1 MLRRIPAGSGLTVNF
16 CGPASTEPQ
25 ERTLYVIMK
34 SRCDKLLKKLAEKN
48 IDAAI
53 ITSPINRRYFSGF
66 TGSNGVV
73 IVSAA
78 GRVLLTDFR
87 YTIQANMQ
95 CAGIC
100 EVRQV
105 DRSISPQLV
114 EAVLNEFGAK
124 VVAFED
130 AAMTVAEYSGY
141 IKLPFEFVP
150 SSDVICGCRLSK
162 DAHEIAMM
170 QKAQDC
176 ADAGFA
182 ELLKRAKVGMTEIE
196 LRNELDYLMRRFGAE
211 ENSFDT
217 IVGSGPNGA
226 LCHAYPGQRKIQN
239 GDMVVID
246 FGARVGGYCS
256 DMTRTIAF
264 GQPCDEMMKIYK
276 IVHEAQ
282 LKTLGILRPNMVASE
297 LDLCAR
303 DYITEHGYGECFGHG
318 LGHGFGL
325 EVHENPYANSR
336 STELLVPGSTITV
349 EPGIY
354 VEGLG
359 GVRIEDCCVLTE
371 DGFINMCHTTKDL
384 IIL

>member
-1 MLRRIPAGSGLTVNF
+1 
-16 CGPASTEPQ
+16 
-25 ERTLYVIMK
+25 MK
-34 SRCDKLLKKLAEKN
+34 ARCDKLLKKLAEMN
-48 IDAAI
+48 IDAVV

-73 IVSAA
+73 ILTEA

-87 YTIQANMQ
+87 YTIQANQQ

-100 EVRQV
+100 QVRQV
-105 DRSISPQLV
+105 NRGITPADV

-124 VVAFED
+124 RVAFED
-130 AAMTVAEYSGY
+130 RAMTVSEFKGY
-141 IKLPFEFVP
+141 EALPFELVP
-150 SSDVICGCRLSK
+150 ASDEISSCRIVK
-162 DAHEIAMM
+162 DAHEIELM
-170 QKAQDC
+170 QKAQNC

-196 LRNELDYLMRRFGAE
+196 LRNELDYLMRKFGAD

-226 LCHAYPGQRKIQN
+226 LPHAYPGQRRIQN

-246 FGARVGGYCS
+246 FGSRVGGYCS

-264 GQPCDEMMKIYK
+264 GQPDPEMLKIYN
-276 IVHEAQ
+276 IVLEAQ
-282 LKTLGILRPNMVASE
+282 LKCLSILRPNMTGSE

-303 DYITEHGYGECFGHG
+303 DYITERGYGDKFGHS

-336 STELLVPGSTITV
+336 SQELLVPGSTITV

-354 VEGLG
+354 IEGLG

-371 DGFINMCHTTKDL
+371 TGFINLCSTTKDL

>member
-1 MLRRIPAGSGLTVNF
+1 MRTCICKPSEAENKIRRVRLPFAAPEGKN
-16 CGPASTEPQ
+16 A
-25 ERTLYVIMK
+25 MK
-34 SRCDKLLKKLAEKN
+34 TRCDKLLKKLAENN
-48 IDAAI
+48 IDTAV
-53 ITSPINRRYFSGF
+53 ITSAVNRRYFSGF

-87 YTIQANMQ
+87 YTIQAGIQ

-105 DRSISPQLV
+105 NRSISAHDV
-114 EAVLNEFGAK
+114 EKVLAEFGAK
-124 VVAFED
+124 RVAFED
-130 AAMTVAEYSGY
+130 AAMTVTEYSGY
-141 IKLPFEFVP
+141 SKLPFEFVP
-150 SSDVICGCRLSK
+150 ASDVICGCRVVK
-162 DAHEIAMM
+162 DAHEIEMM
-170 QKAQDC
+170 QKAQNC

-182 ELLKRAKVGMTEIE
+182 DLIKMIRPGMTEIE
-196 LRNELDYLMRRFGAE
+196 LRNELDYLLRKHGAD

-226 LCHAYPGQRKIQN
+226 LCHAYPGQRKLQN
-239 GDMVVID
+239 GDLVVID

-256 DMTRTIAF
+256 DMTRTVAI
-264 GQPCDEMMKIYK
+264 GEPCDELKKIYG
-276 IVHEAQ
+276 IVLEAQ

-297 LDLCAR
+297 LDICAR
-303 DYITEHGYGECFGHG
+303 DYITEKGYGECFGHS

-325 EVHENPYANSR
+325 EIHENPYANSQ
-336 STELLVPGSTITV
+336 SNELLVPGSTITV

-354 VEGLG
+354 IEGLG

-371 DGFINMCHTTKDL
+371 DGFINLCHTPKEI

>member
-1 MLRRIPAGSGLTVNF
+1 MKQR
-16 CGPASTEPQ
+16 CG
-25 ERTLYVIMK
+25 
-34 SRCDKLLKKLAEKN
+34 KLLRKLAEN
-48 IDAAI
+48 SIDAAV
-53 ITSPINRRYFSGF
+53 ITSAVNRRYYSGF

-73 IVSAA
+73 IVSEA

-87 YTIQANMQ
+87 YTIQAGIQ

-105 DRSISPQLV
+105 SRSISPADV

-124 VVAFED
+124 RVAFED
-130 AAMTVAEYSGY
+130 AAMTVSEYSGY
-141 IKLPFEFVP
+141 RNLPFELVP
-150 SSDVICGCRLSK
+150 SSDVISGCRVVK
-162 DAHEIAMM
+162 DAHEIELM

-176 ADAGFA
+176 ADKGFA

-196 LRNELDYLMRRFGAE
+196 LRNELDYLMRRFGAD

-226 LCHAYPGQRKIQN
+226 LCHAYPGQRKIQS

-264 GQPCDEMMKIYK
+264 GQPADEMLKIYN

-282 LKTLGILRPNMVASE
+282 LRTLAILKPNMVASE
-297 LDLCAR
+297 LDRCAR

-336 STELLVPGSTITV
+336 SAELLVPGSTITV

>member
-1 MLRRIPAGSGLTVNF
+1 
-16 CGPASTEPQ
+16 
-25 ERTLYVIMK
+25 MK
-34 SRCDKLLKKLAEKN
+34 ARCDKLLKKLAENN
-48 IDAAI
+48 IDAVI
-53 ITSPINRRYFSGF
+53 ITSGINRRYYSGF

-73 IVSAA
+73 VLTEA

-87 YTIQANMQ
+87 YTIQANQQ

-105 DRSISPQLV
+105 NRGITPADV
-114 EAVLNEFGAK
+114 EAVLSEFGAK
-124 VVAFED
+124 RVAFED
-130 AAMTVAEYSGY
+130 WAMTVVEYNGY
-141 IKLPFEFVP
+141 SALPFEFVP
-150 SSDVICGCRLSK
+150 SSRDICSCRIVK
-162 DAHEIAMM
+162 DAYEIEMM
-170 QKAQDC
+170 QTAQNC
-176 ADAGFA
+176 ADAAFA
-182 ELLKRAKVGMTEIE
+182 ELLKFAKVGMKEIE
-196 LRNELDYLMRRFGAE
+196 LRNELDYLMRKFGAD

-226 LCHAYPGQRKIQN
+226 LPHAHPGERRIQS

-264 GQPCDEMMKIYK
+264 GTPCDEMLKIYN
-276 IVHEAQ
+276 IVLESQ
-282 LKTLGILRPNMVASE
+282 LKCLSILRPNMTGSE

-303 DYITEHGYGECFGHG
+303 DYITKHGYGENFGHS

-325 EVHENPYANSR
+325 EVHEAPSANSR
-336 STELLVPGSTITV
+336 SMDLLVPGSTITV

-354 VEGLG
+354 IEGLG

-371 DGFINMCHTTKDL
+371 TGFINLCSTTKEL

>member
-1 MLRRIPAGSGLTVNF
+1 
-16 CGPASTEPQ
+16 
-25 ERTLYVIMK
+25 MK
-34 SRCDKLLKKLAEKN
+34 ARCDKLLKKLAESN

-53 ITSPINRRYFSGF
+53 ITSGINRRYFSGF

-73 IVSAA
+73 VLTEA

-87 YTIQANMQ
+87 YTIQANQQ

-105 DRSISPQLV
+105 NRSITAADV

-124 VVAFED
+124 RVAFED
-130 AAMTVAEYSGY
+130 AAMTVAGYSGY
-141 IKLPFEFVP
+141 SALPFEFVP
-150 SSDVICGCRLSK
+150 SSRDICSCRIVK
-162 DAHEIAMM
+162 DAHEIELM

-176 ADAGFA
+176 ADKGFA
-182 ELLKRAKVGMTEIE
+182 ELLKFAKVGMTEIE
-196 LRNELDYLMRRFGAE
+196 LRNELDYLMRKFGAD

-226 LCHAYPGQRKIQN
+226 LPHAYPGQRKIEN

-264 GQPCDEMMKIYK
+264 GTPCEEMLKIYK
-276 IVHEAQ
+276 IVLEAQ
-282 LKTLGILRPNMVASE
+282 LKCLSILRPNMTGSE

-303 DYITEHGYGECFGHG
+303 DYITEHGYGENFGHS

-325 EVHENPYANSR
+325 EVHEAPSANSR
-336 STELLVPGSTITV
+336 STDLLVPGSTITV

-354 VEGLG
+354 IEGLG

-371 DGFINMCHTTKDL
+371 TGFVNLCSTTKEL

>member
-1 MLRRIPAGSGLTVNF
+1 
-16 CGPASTEPQ
+16 
-25 ERTLYVIMK
+25 MK
-34 SRCDKLLKKLAEKN
+34 ARCDKLLKKLAENN

-53 ITSPINRRYFSGF
+53 ITSGINRRYFSGF

-73 IVSAA
+73 VLTEA

-87 YTIQANMQ
+87 YTIQANQQ

-105 DRSISPQLV
+105 NRGITAADV
-114 EAVLNEFGAK
+114 GAVLEEFGAK
-124 VVAFED
+124 RVAFED
-130 AAMTVAEYSGY
+130 GAMTVAEYSGY
-141 IKLPFEFVP
+141 SALPFEFVP
-150 SSDVICGCRLSK
+150 SGREICSCRIVK

-170 QKAQDC
+170 QKAQNC
-176 ADAGFA
+176 ADAAFA
-182 ELLKRAKVGMTEIE
+182 ELLKIAKVGMSEIE
-196 LRNELDYLMRRFGAE
+196 LRNELDYLMRKFGAD

-226 LCHAYPGQRKIQN
+226 LCHAYPGERRIQN

-264 GQPCDEMMKIYK
+264 GTPCDEMLKIYK
-276 IVHEAQ
+276 IVLEAQ
-282 LKTLGILRPNMVASE
+282 LKCLSILRPNMTGSE

-303 DYITEHGYGECFGHG
+303 DYITEHGYGDNFGHS

-325 EVHENPYANSR
+325 EVHEAPSANSR
-336 STELLVPGSTITV
+336 STDLLVPGSTITV

-371 DGFINMCHTTKDL
+371 NGFINLCSTTKEL

>member
-1 MLRRIPAGSGLTVNF
+1 
-16 CGPASTEPQ
+16 
-25 ERTLYVIMK
+25 MK
-34 SRCDKLLKKLAEKN
+34 ARCDKLLSKLAENN

-53 ITSPINRRYFSGF
+53 ITSAINRRYYSGF

-73 IVSAA
+73 VLTEA

-87 YTIQANMQ
+87 YTIQANLQ

-105 DRSISPQLV
+105 NRGITPADV

-124 VVAFED
+124 RVAFED
-130 AAMTVAEYSGY
+130 WNMTVVEYNGY
-141 IKLPFEFVP
+141 SALPFEFVP
-150 SSDVICGCRLSK
+150 SSREICSCRIVK
-162 DAHEIAMM
+162 DANEIELM
-170 QKAQDC
+170 QKAQNC
-176 ADAGFA
+176 ADAAFA
-182 ELLKRAKVGMTEIE
+182 ELLKFAKVGMKETE
-196 LRNELDYLMRRFGAE
+196 LRNELDYLMRKFGAD

-226 LCHAYPGQRKIQN
+226 LPHARPGERRIEC

-264 GQPCDEMMKIYK
+264 GQPCDEMIKIYN
-276 IVHEAQ
+276 IVLEAQ
-282 LKTLGILRPNMVASE
+282 LKCLSILRPNMTGSE

-303 DYITEHGYGECFGHG
+303 DLITERGYGENFGHS

-325 EVHENPYANSR
+325 EVHEAPSANSR
-336 STELLVPGSTITV
+336 SIDLLVPGSTITV

-354 VEGLG
+354 IEGLG

-371 DGFINMCHTTKDL
+371 TGFINLCSTTKEL

>member
-1 MLRRIPAGSGLTVNF
+1 MENRI
-16 CGPASTEPQ
+16 
-25 ERTLYVIMK
+25 
-34 SRCDKLLKKLAEKN
+34 DKLLKKLAGKN

-53 ITSPINRRYFSGF
+53 ITSQVNRRYFSGF

-87 YTIQANMQ
+87 YTIQAGQQ

-105 DRSISPQLV
+105 SRSITPQEV
-114 EAVLNEFGAK
+114 ESVLNEFGAK

-130 AAMTVAEYSGY
+130 AAMTVAEYNGY
-141 IKLPFEFVP
+141 AGLPFEFVP
-150 SSDVICGCRLSK
+150 SSADICGCRIVK
-162 DAHEIAMM
+162 DAYEISMM

-176 ADAGFA
+176 ADAGFK
-182 ELLKRAKVGMTEIE
+182 ELIKHAKVGMTEIE
-196 LRNELDYLMRRFGAE
+196 LRNELDYFMRRFGAD

-226 LCHAYPGQRKIQN
+226 LCHAYPGPRKIQP

-246 FGARVGGYCS
+246 FGSRVNGYCS
-256 DMTRTIAF
+256 DMTRTVAF
-264 GQPCDEMMKIYK
+264 GEPAPEMRKIYD
-276 IVHEAQ
+276 IVLAAQ
-282 LKTLGILRPNMVASE
+282 LRTLGILRPNMVASE

-303 DYITEHGYGECFGHG
+303 DFITEHGYGECFGHS

>member
-1 MLRRIPAGSGLTVNF
+1 M
-16 CGPASTEPQ
+16 Q
-25 ERTLYVIMK
+25 QMK
-34 SRCDKLLKKLAEKN
+34 HRCEKLLKILAENN

-53 ITSPINRRYFSGF
+53 ITSGVNRRYFSGF

-73 IVSAA
+73 VVSAT

-87 YTIQANMQ
+87 YTIQANQQ

-105 DRSISPQLV
+105 DRGITPADV

-124 VVAFED
+124 RVAFED
-130 AAMTVAEYSGY
+130 RLMTVVEFNGYSA
-141 IKLPFEFVP
+141 LPFEFVP
-150 SSDVICGCRLSK
+150 ASDKITGCRLVK
-162 DAHEIAMM
+162 DEHEIALM
-170 QKAQDC
+170 QKAQNY
-176 ADAGFA
+176 ADAAFE
-182 ELLKRAKVGMTEIE
+182 ELLKRAKVGMSEIE
-196 LRNELDYLMRRFGAE
+196 LRNELDYLLRKCGAD

-226 LCHAYPGQRKIQN
+226 LCHAYPGPRKIEN

-256 DMTRTIAF
+256 DMTRTVAF
-264 GQPCDEMMKIYK
+264 GKPADEMLKIYK
-276 IVHEAQ
+276 IVLEAQ
-282 LKTLGILRPNMVASE
+282 LKCLNILRPNMTGSE

-303 DYITEHGYGECFGHG
+303 DHIASYGYGENFGHS

-325 EVHENPYANSR
+325 EVHESPSANSR
-336 STELLVPGSTITV
+336 SMDLLVPGSTITV

-354 VEGLG
+354 IEGLG

-371 DGFINMCHTTKDL
+371 TGFINLCSTTKEL